1 MKLISLMHNF
11 LQAMEC
17 KTHKLQNDH
26 FTIQQMGDEV
36 FELQKNFNKHFK
48 KTNIKVFK
56 AQENFNDHL
65 FKYGS
70 I

>member
-11 LQAMEC
+11 LQVMEC

-36 FELQKNFNKHFK
+36 FDLQKTLTKTSK
-48 KTNIKVFK
+48 KMNIEVFK
-56 AQENFNDHL
+56 AQEKFNDHL
-65 FKYGS
+65 FNYGS